1 MSDLTNGVAAPA
13 PPAVLTR
20 TVTPTVPVTV
30 TYEVTDLGRYPR
42 PPALCRKTIDLC
54 VPNNPISTQGAGTW
68 RSFRIYLRYQ
78 LNTPTPTAPA
88 TATSEPCIGYA
99 SLAAPHEGGVISG

>member
-1 MSDLTNGVAAPA
+1 M
-13 PPAVLTR
+13 LTR

-54 VPNNPISTQGAGTW
+54 VPNNPICS
-68 RSFRIYLRYQ
+68 
-78 LNTPTPTAPA
+78 
-88 TATSEPCIGYA
+88 
-99 SLAAPHEGGVISG
+99 EGGCEMAVFPNLLEIPTEYAHANSAGPSDQRAVHRICKSGRSL

>member
-30 TYEVTDLGRYPR
+30 TYEVTHLGRYPR
-42 PPALCRKTIDLC
+42 PAHSCRQD
-54 VPNNPISTQGAGTW
+54 
-68 RSFRIYLRYQ
+68 
-78 LNTPTPTAPA
+78 
-88 TATSEPCIGYA
+88 
-99 SLAAPHEGGVISG
+99 H